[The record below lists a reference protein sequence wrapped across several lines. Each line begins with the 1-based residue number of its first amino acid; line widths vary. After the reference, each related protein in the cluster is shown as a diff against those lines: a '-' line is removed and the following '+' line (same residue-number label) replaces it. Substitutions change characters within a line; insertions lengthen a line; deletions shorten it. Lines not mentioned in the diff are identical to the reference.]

1 MKIFVILFLF
11 LLFILFVPIKLK
23 GKVNYSIFNNTGY
36 VSIYFYKI
44 KVFLCKISFIP
55 FKILIE
61 TKKKKIQIDVMKKE
75 DEYSY
80 GEILFKILMKKIKID
95 NIRFISKFGLF
106 RDCLVSTIGSGTM
119 LVTMS
124 ILMSIISSKKTLD
137 NSEITVFP
145 DYTSNRLLL
154 CFSGSIRLNIF
165 VVILSLIISLFKV
178 IKRGIKNYGNKKT
191 C

>member
-11 LLFILFVPIKLK
+11 LLFILFIPIKLK
-23 GKVNYSIFNNTGY
+23 GKVDYSVLNNTGFIS
-36 VSIYFYKI
+36 VYFYKI
-44 KVFLCKISFIP
+44 KVFLCKVSFIP

-61 TKKKKIQIDVMKKE
+61 TKKKKIQVDFMKKE

-95 NIRFISKFGLF
+95 NIRFISKFSLF
-106 RDCLVSTIGSGTM
+106 RDCLVSCVGSGTM
-119 LVTMS
+119 LVSMS

-154 CFSGSIRLNIF
+154 CFSGSIRLNVF

>member
-80 GEILFKILMKKIKID
+80 GEIL
-95 NIRFISKFGLF
+95 
-106 RDCLVSTIGSGTM
+106 
-119 LVTMS
+119 
-124 ILMSIISSKKTLD
+124 
-137 NSEITVFP
+137 
-145 DYTSNRLLL
+145 
-154 CFSGSIRLNIF
+154 
-165 VVILSLIISLFKV
+165 
-178 IKRGIKNYGNKKT
+178 
-191 C
+191 

>member
-11 LLFILFVPIKLK
+11 LVFILFIPIKLK
-23 GKVNYSIFNNTGY
+23 GKVDYNIFNNTGY

-44 KVFLCKISFIP
+44 KVFLGKISFVP

-61 TKKKKIQIDVMKKE
+61 TKKKKIQVDFMKKE

-106 RDCLVSTIGSGTM
+106 RDCLVSAVGSGTM

-124 ILMSIISSKKTLD
+124 ILMSIISSKKTLE

-154 CFSGSIRLNIF
+154 CFSGSIRLNVF
-165 VVILSLIISLFKV
+165 VVILSLLISLFKV
-178 IKRGIKNYGNKKT
+178 IKRGIKNYGNKKA

>member
-1 MKIFVILFLF
+1 MKIFVILLF

-23 GKVNYSIFNNTGY
+23 GKVDYSVLNNTGFI
-36 VSIYFYKI
+36 SIYFYKI
-44 KVFLCKISFIP
+44 KVFLCKISFVP
-55 FKILIE
+55 FKIIIE
-61 TKKKKIQIDVMKKE
+61 TKKKKIQVDFMKKE

-106 RDCLVSTIGSGTM
+106 RDCLVSCAGSGTL

-154 CFSGSIRLNIF
+154 CFSGSIRLNVF
-165 VVILSLIISLFKV
+165 VVILSLLISLFKV

>member
-23 GKVNYSIFNNTGY
+23 GKVDYSIFNNTGY

-154 CFSGSIRLNIF
+154 CFSGSIRLNVF

>member
-23 GKVNYSIFNNTGY
+23 GKVDYSVLNNTGFIS
-36 VSIYFYKI
+36 VYFYKI

-55 FKILIE
+55 FKILME

-106 RDCLVSTIGSGTM
+106 RDCLVSCVGSGTM

-124 ILMSIISSKKTLD
+124 ILMSIISSKKTLE

-145 DYTSNRLLL
+145 DYTSNRLFL
-154 CFSGSIRLNIF
+154 CFSGSIRLNVF